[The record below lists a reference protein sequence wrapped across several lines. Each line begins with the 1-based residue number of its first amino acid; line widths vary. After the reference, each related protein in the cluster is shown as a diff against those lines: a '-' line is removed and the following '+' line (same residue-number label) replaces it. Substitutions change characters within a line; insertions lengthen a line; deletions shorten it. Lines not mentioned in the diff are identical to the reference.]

1 LFSLTLAIPENPM
14 QNISSNDLPSA
25 VNQPALVSAAINR
38 VVDIAPAPLLPGE
51 KQADYAEVAVRIVRA
66 AKPRDAIEEF
76 LVRDV
81 VDLTWEILRLRRMKS
96 GILKSSTG
104 RGLRRIL
111 DEIGHPWDERD
122 ELSEAFAAGDV
133 QARKNVD
140 AILKKAGL
148 TMDEVARRPWIAIST
163 ALNGSTACWRVPRR
177 AGTMRCARSTVTGTR
192 LAAACV
198 DQSKRLRTRSSEM
211 LRLVKLRQ
219 GQNLDQRKTTAR
231 QSGQRKSEQRAEDQ
245 GRKGSL
251 GSKRVASRLKHS
263 CLQGAFTLKS
273 GRRDSPEACGP

>member
-1 LFSLTLAIPENPM
+1 LFSLVLAIPENPM

-51 KQADYAEVAVRIVRA
+51 KQADYAEVAVRIVRV

-76 LVRDV
+76 LVRDA

-122 ELSEAFAAGDV
+122 ELREAFAAGDV

-148 TMDEVARRPWIAIST
+148 TMDEVAAQTLDSNLDSFERLDRMLASAEARRNN
-163 ALNGSTACWRVPRR
+163 ALREVDGHRDALGAGVRR
-177 AGTMRCARSTVTGTR
+177 SIEEIEDAEFQDVEIGE
-192 LAAACV
+192 AAA
-198 DQSKRLRTRSSEM
+198 
-211 LRLVKLRQ
+211 
-219 GQNLDQRKTTAR
+219 G
-231 QSGQRKSEQRAEDQ
+231 AE
-245 GRKGSL
+245 
-251 GSKRVASRLKHS
+251 
-263 CLQGAFTLKS
+263 
-273 GRRDSPEACGP
+273 P